1 MKGLGIK
8 MENDI
13 ILKEYDEKAVLCDK
27 AISKM
32 SGEQILTLAALG
44 VGGVLSLVGILCL
57 GGYDFKVN
65 KDGMSFIKHDV
76 NISKKA
82 A

>member
-8 MENDI
+8 MENEI
-13 ILKEYDEKAVLCDK
+13 ILKEYVEKAVLCDK

-57 GGYDFKVN
+57 CGYDFKVN

-76 NISKKA
+76 NISKKVA
-82 A
+82 